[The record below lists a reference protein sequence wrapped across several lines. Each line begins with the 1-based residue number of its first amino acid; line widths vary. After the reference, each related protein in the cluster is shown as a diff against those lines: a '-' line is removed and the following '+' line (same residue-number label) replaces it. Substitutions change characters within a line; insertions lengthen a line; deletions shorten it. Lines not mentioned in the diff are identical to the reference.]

1 MFAALFNPKVRVPA
15 DQVTAT
21 VSKRQVQ
28 KPIGVTAG
36 YKKHRL
42 RLIAERAC
50 NEKAVG
56 SKVKYLK
63 ASTEEEPQSPPSP
76 PSLQWVVPAALSAS
90 PSEDDDF
97 EVHTP
102 VSLDGRPD

>member
-1 MFAALFNPKVRVPA
+1 MRVPA

-28 KPIGVTAG
+28 KPIGGTAG
-36 YKKHRL
+36 YKKR
-42 RLIAERAC
+42 RLIADRAC
-50 NEKAVG
+50 NEKAVS

-63 ASTEEEPQSPPSP
+63 ASIEEEPESPSPSPPSP
-76 PSLQWVVPAALSAS
+76 QWVVPEALSAP
-90 PSEDDDF
+90 PSEDDNI

-102 VSLDGRPD
+102 VESDARPD

>member
-28 KPIGVTAG
+28 KPIGGAAG
-36 YKKHRL
+36 YKRR

-50 NEKAVG
+50 NEKAVS

-63 ASTEEEPQSPPSP
+63 ASVEEEPESPSPPSP
-76 PSLQWVVPAALSAS
+76 QWVVPEALSAP

-102 VSLDGRPD
+102 VESDARPD

>member
-1 MFAALFNPKVRVPA
+1 MFAALFNPKVQVPA

-28 KPIGVTAG
+28 KPIGGTAG
-36 YKKHRL
+36 YKQR

-50 NEKAVG
+50 NEKAVS

-63 ASTEEEPQSPPSP
+63 ASIEEEPQSPSSP
-76 PSLQWVVPAALSAS
+76 PSPQWVVPDALSAP
-90 PSEDDDF
+90 PSDDDDF

-102 VSLDGRPD
+102 VESDARPD

>member
-15 DQVTAT
+15 EQVTAT

-28 KPIGVTAG
+28 KPIGGAAG
-36 YKKHRL
+36 YTRR
-42 RLIAERAC
+42 RLIAARAC
-50 NEKAVG
+50 TEKAVS

-63 ASTEEEPQSPPSP
+63 ASIEEEPESPSPSPPSP
-76 PSLQWVVPAALSAS
+76 QWVVPEALS

-102 VSLDGRPD
+102 VESDARPD